1 MRKFILAV
9 IFSIVSFIHSLASA
23 LTHEQVDWNA
33 VPQIHSQAELVSHI
47 RNCERNFQT
56 DVPVIMMNGLKV
68 DSNALFQDSTLNQDL
83 FVHRMT
89 YTIFSDGSKN
99 SHVIYH
105 FDYFPGAKVA
115 HAYLNKNTKILS
127 ANEKLLYN
135 LAVKIVEESKSQ
147 PTPLRRELFIH
158 DAITAKATYY
168 NDTEKMLNSKTTPRF
183 VTAAGA
189 LIDGKANCQGY
200 SDAFYMLGT
209 MCGFQIGKVNGI
221 THNLGKDSKSEG
233 HMWNT
238 IKFGGKTYFV
248 DVTWDDD
255 SFKFS
260 KRLGYNSYIY
270 FNAPEEIASY
280 THNWDK
286 KAVRNLQ
293 VEPDDYYYFTTPE
306 FKETDGEYFGFYARN
321 SESALGRVA
330 KRIAVDK
337 KKLSWVMIPYE
348 ENFNGDKV
356 LQRLVHEIL
365 PRRYQQRSGSYGM
378 GYTQRG
384 KYMHLF
390 FDARSMKK

>member
-23 LTHEQVDWNA
+23 LTHEQVDWSDA
-33 VPQIHSQAELVSHI
+33 PQIHSQAELVSHI

-68 DSNALFQDSTLNQDL
+68 DSNALFQDFTLNQDL

-127 ANEKLLYN
+127 ANERTLYN
-135 LAVKIVEESKSQ
+135 LAVKIVNQAKAQ
-147 PTPLRRELFIH
+147 PTPLRMELFIH
-158 DAITAKATYY
+158 DAITSKATYY
-168 NDTEKMLNSKTTPRF
+168 NDTQKMLRGKSTPRF

-189 LIDGKANCQGY
+189 LIDGRANCQGY

-209 MCGFQIGKVNGI
+209 MCGFKIGKVNGT
-221 THNLGKDSKSEG
+221 THNEGSSAKSEG

-238 IKFGGKTYFV
+238 ITLGSKLYFV

-270 FNAPEEIASY
+270 FNAPAEIASA
-280 THNWDK
+280 THVWDK
-286 KAVRNLQ
+286 SAFRNLQ
-293 VEPDDYYYFTTPE
+293 TAPDNNYFFTTPE
-306 FKETDGEYFGFYARN
+306 FDATNGEYFGFYARN
-321 SESALGRVA
+321 SEAALDSVA
-330 KRIAVDK
+330 KRIAVENRK
-337 KKLSWVMIPYE
+337 MSWVMMPYV
-348 ENFNGDKV
+348 ENFDANQA
-356 LQRLVHEIL
+356 LQRLAREIL
-365 PRRYQQRSGSYGM
+365 PKKYNHRSGTYNM
-378 GYTQRG
+378 GYGRRG
-384 KYMHLF
+384 KYALLF
-390 FDARSMKK
+390 FNAQSKK